1 MIKTYLVQLQVDY
14 YKNAH
19 LEIILVQY
27 GCTWTQQVKLRDWK
41 WEMSKRVS

>member
-1 MIKTYLVQLQVDY
+1 VDY
-14 YKNAH
+14 CKNAPS
-19 LEIILVQY
+19 EIILLQY